1 METPRRRTDIPT
13 FPAGMR
19 LEIERSKCRCIRTNG
34 AVAST
39 EHVGTRISLQVVMTG
54 PTDDL
59 VSTAAAQCALAARGD
74 QVLLLGGLGGLLL
87 LIEEPELHLSPY
99 GSRHAGRER
108 RTGAVRREGGFVRRF
123 RAGSRPAFSD
133 LSAARRGRKC
143 GMESDVARHSAAI
156 LISIGG
162 WRERCAG
169 RRAFS
174 VLLSAAWRNSDS
186 AESGSS

>member
-19 LEIERSKCRCIRTNG
+19 LEIERSKCSCIRPNG

-39 EHVGTRISLQVVMTG
+39 ENVGTRISLQVVMTG

-59 VSTAAAQCALAARGD
+59 VSTAAAQALSLLEAIKSCCWRARW
-74 QVLLLGGLGGLLL
+74 
-87 LIEEPELHLSPY
+87 SPASDRGARAPSQPD
-99 GSRHAGRER
+99 GSRRCWAREKNWR
-108 RTGAVRREGGFVRRF
+108 SAERGRF
-123 RAGSRPAFSD
+123 RSSVSSRVSTRF
-133 LSAARRGRKC
+133 LRFVGRSARAEMWQGER
-143 GMESDVARHSAAI
+143 SARHSAAI

-162 WRERCAG
+162 WQERCAG
-169 RRAFS
+169 RREFS
-174 VLLSAAWRNSDS
+174 VLLSAAWRNSAS

>member
-99 GSRHAGRER
+99 GSRRRWAREKNWRSAERGRFRSSVSSRVSTRFLRFVRRSARAEMWHGER
-108 RTGAVRREGGFVRRF
+108 RCETLGRDSHISRRVAGAVRRSSSVQRLTLGGL
-123 RAGSRPAFSD
+123 A
-133 LSAARRGRKC
+133 
-143 GMESDVARHSAAI
+143 
-156 LISIGG
+156 
-162 WRERCAG
+162 
-169 RRAFS
+169 
-174 VLLSAAWRNSDS
+174 
-186 AESGSS
+186 